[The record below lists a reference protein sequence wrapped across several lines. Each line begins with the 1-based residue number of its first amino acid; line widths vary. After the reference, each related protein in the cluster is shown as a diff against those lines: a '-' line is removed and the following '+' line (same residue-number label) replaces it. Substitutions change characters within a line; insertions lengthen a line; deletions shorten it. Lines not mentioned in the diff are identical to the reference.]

1 MENLKHE
8 IKDTKGCGKRCHAS
22 RLMPPRVSGLT
33 SRAPTS
39 RPRNKNIAAVF
50 YRAGFIES
58 WGRGIDKIRDALAE
72 ANLPAPKIEA
82 FCGGVKLTIMRLQN
96 AAVATSKT
104 GTKAISKAKGSVVPK
119 KGDRVNDR
127 VNFAAEVLLLVEK
140 NPGLR
145 SKDLAV
151 LTGKSIP
158 TISRSLKGLKDNGK
172 IEFHGAP
179 KNGGYFA
186 K

>member
-1 MENLKHE
+1 MKRKETQGVEFKQSWRDEFLKE
-8 IKDTKGCGKRCHAS
+8 ICGFANAKGDRVND
-22 RLMPPRVSGLT
+22 RVNDRVS
-33 SRAPTS
+33 
-39 RPRNKNIAAVF
+39 
-50 YRAGFIES
+50 
-58 WGRGIDKIRDALAE
+58 
-72 ANLPAPKIEA
+72 
-82 FCGGVKLTIMRLQN
+82 
-96 AAVATSKT
+96 
-104 GTKAISKAKGSVVPK
+104 
-119 KGDRVNDR
+119 DRVNDR

-158 TISRSLKGLKDNGK
+158 TISRVLKGLKDNWE

-179 KNGGYFA
+179 KNGGYFV